1 MARIGF
7 HLPEDA
13 FDPPTDKTPTNTR
26 FYYYKD
32 VWESHTDKKGLE
44 YYDRL
49 SGIGSVK
56 QKIYLIGSLRNPSI
70 EGIAKQ
76 LRAAGFDVFDDWYAI
91 GPEADDHWK
100 TYEQNRGRNF
110 KQALDGQVCT
120 NAFNF
125 DKRNIDASDIG
136 VMVMPA
142 GKSGHTELGYMAG
155 KGKRTYVLL
164 EPDVDRWDIMYKF
177 FTGVEYDVESL
188 IKTLLDYKEIH

>member
-7 HLPEDA
+7 HTPEDA
-13 FDPPTDKTPTNTR
+13 FDLPIVEPTSSYTVHSAYYNRMYGTGNT
-26 FYYYKD
+26 
-32 VWESHTDKKGLE
+32 VP
-44 YYDRL
+44 
-49 SGIGSVK
+49 

-125 DKRNIDASDIG
+125 DKRNIDAADIG

-142 GKSGHTELGYMAG
+142 GKSGHTEMGYMAG
-155 KGKRTYVLL
+155 QGKRTYVLL

-188 IKTLLDYKEIH
+188 IKTLLAYKEIH

>member
-1 MARIGF
+1 MESLMRTMQS

-13 FDPPTDKTPTNTR
+13 FDIPLQSMAVTSKPKTYSELIQHAAYPGRWLLDT
-26 FYYYKD
+26 
-32 VWESHTDKKGLE
+32 VP
-44 YYDRL
+44 
-49 SGIGSVK
+49 
-56 QKIYLIGSLRNPSI
+56 QKIYLIGSLRNPNI

-110 KQALDGQVCT
+110 KQALDGEVCT

-125 DKRNIDASDIG
+125 DKRNIDSADIG

-142 GKSGHTELGYMAG
+142 GKSGHTEMGYMAG
-155 KGKRTYVLL
+155 QGKRTYVLL

-177 FTGVEYDVESL
+177 FTGVEYDVDSL
-188 IKTLLDYKEIH
+188 INTLKNYTEFN

>member
-1 MARIGF
+1 MAGVKQPMQR

-13 FDPPTDKTPTNTR
+13 FDVPLHSMAYNSKPKT
-26 FYYYKD
+26 YSELLK
-32 VWESHTDKKGLE
+32 SAE
-44 YYDRL
+44 YPGKWLLD
-49 SGIGSVK
+49 SIP
-56 QKIYLIGSLRNPSI
+56 QKIYLIGSLRNPNI

-76 LRAAGFDVFDDWYAI
+76 LRSAGFDVFDDWYAI

-110 KQALDGQVCT
+110 KQALDGEVCT

-125 DKRNIDASDIG
+125 DKRNIDAADIG

-142 GKSGHTELGYMAG
+142 GKSGHTEMGYMAG
-155 KGKRTYVLL
+155 QGKRTYVLL

-177 FTGVEYDVESL
+177 FTGVEYDIKSL
-188 IKTLLDYKEIH
+188 IATLLAYKEVH